1 MLWLSTITKPEN
13 FEPDHKQA
21 KKGCFLS
28 RIISKPKKKGGVGKK
43 VLLALK
49 PVQGLILNKP
59 IGGRYAKIAY
69 SYALTLSVR
78 SKELYCHTKTTKW
91 LRYTGLGK
99 YLLSRHLNKKK
110 NNH

>member
-1 MLWLSTITKPEN
+1 MLWLSTITKPEH

-28 RIISKPKKKGGVGKK
+28 RIISKPKKGGGVGKK
-43 VLLALK
+43 VFRLALK

-59 IGGRYAKIAY
+59 IGGRYSKIAY

-78 SKELYCHTKTTKW
+78 SKELYCCSPLTKLVLKREVVTEK
-91 LRYTGLGK
+91 L
-99 YLLSRHLNKKK
+99 
-110 NNH
+110 